1 MGGEFELVGWFGHG
15 IQRRVLRAGYVMRD
29 AIGRVVVAALLLVT
43 LAACSPPT
51 SPDPSTSG
59 PPPMAPWVP
68 TQTIVVTP
76 MSDDEAMQLRA
87 KSLEELAQFR
97 GVTDPPDVAL
107 IRWTSWDDVGSVVAA
122 CLRDAGFSAI
132 GAGTI
137 IMNPGG
143 IPPSQASAYGLA
155 DYVCNAEYTVHPK
168 YAVPLTADQW
178 GMVYDYDT
186 QWEVVCVAGF
196 GVTASAPPT
205 RETFV
210 AESLQKGVAPWDPW
224 GEAQQAFAS
233 SSQKMVSMTQA
244 CPPLPAAQYLWG

>member
-1 MGGEFELVGWFGHG
+1 MKGYVGRVLAIALLVG
-15 IQRRVLRAGYVMRD
+15 A
-29 AIGRVVVAALLLVT
+29 

-51 SPDPSTSG
+51 SPDPSSSTSA
-59 PPPMAPWVP
+59 PLTMAPWVP
-68 TQTIVVTP
+68 SQSITVAP

-87 KSLEELAQFR
+87 KGLEELVKAWNL
-97 GVTDPPDVAL
+97 TDPPDVAL
-107 IRWTSWDDVGSVVAA
+107 IRWTSWNDVGSVVSA
-122 CLRDAGFSAI
+122 CMRDAGFNVI

-137 IMNPGG
+137 VMMPDG
-143 IPPSQASAYGLA
+143 IPPAQSGAFDLA
-155 DYVCNAEYTVHPK
+155 NYVCNAEYTVHPK

-205 RETFV
+205 RETFI

-233 SSQKMVSMTQA
+233 SSDKMVSMTQA
-244 CPPLPAAQYLWG
+244 CPPLPSAQYLWG